1 MSKQNIFFEI
11 ASSQINKHGE
21 ELCGDSIIS
30 SQNSTDST
38 VILSDGLGSGVKA
51 NILATLT
58 SRIISVMLKKG
69 CELDDVVE
77 TLIATLPTCS
87 YRKLAYSTFSIAKF
101 YQSGQVHLF
110 EYDNPPAIIIK
121 KNKLYPVQY
130 DVHEIHGKKINEI
143 ILKAEVGDWYIFMS
157 DGEVHAG
164 IGGIWNLGWSWER
177 IAEFVESFVKKQI
190 TAADLAFELTNIAT
204 QLYASKPGDDTSVA
218 VVKVRE
224 KQTVKV
230 MIGAPANAELDNF
243 VVDRLMSGK
252 TRKVVCGGTTSNII
266 GRILK
271 KDVNVIIESIK
282 PGIPPIGMIDGI
294 DLVTE
299 GIITI
304 SQLLKKLK
312 EQIPQSK
319 SNNVQSHLAN
329 SMNMNSGGG
338 GDDGVSLLM
347 KEFLSADEIILMV
360 GQAINPAHQNPG
372 IPQEFGLKTKIT
384 EDIAKTL
391 SKIGK
396 SVELEYY

>member
-1 MSKQNIFFEI
+1 MLKPNIFFEI
-11 ASSQINKHGE
+11 ASSQINKFGE
-21 ELCGDSIIS
+21 ELCGDSIVS

-77 TLIATLPTCS
+77 TLIETLPTCS
-87 YRKLAYSTFSIAKF
+87 YRKLAYSTFSVAKF

-110 EYDNPPAIIIK
+110 EYDNPPAIVIK
-121 KNKLYPVQY
+121 KNKLFPVEY
-130 DVHEIHGKKINEI
+130 EIHEICGKKINEA
-143 ILKAEVGDWYIFMS
+143 ILNAEIGDWYIFMS

-164 IGGIWNLGWSWER
+164 IGGVWDLGWSWER
-177 IAEFVESFVKKQI
+177 IAAFVETYVKKEKS
-190 TAADLAFELTNIAT
+190 AKDLAFELTDVAT
-204 QLYASKPGDDTSVA
+204 LLYDKKHGDDTSVA

-224 KQTVKV
+224 KRTVKV
-230 MIGAPANAELDNF
+230 MIGAPANSDLDRF
-243 VVDRLMSGK
+243 VVDRFMKDK
-252 TRKVVCGGTTSNII
+252 TRKIVCGGTTSNII

-271 KDVNVIIESIK
+271 KEVHVIIESIK
-282 PGIPPIGMIDGI
+282 PGIPPIGKIEGI

-304 SQLLKKLK
+304 SMLLKQLK
-312 EQIPQSK
+312 ENSIRDK
-319 SNNVQSHLAN
+319 S
-329 SMNMNSGGG
+329 SGTGG
-338 GDDGVSLLM
+338 DGVSLLM
-347 KEFLSADEIILMV
+347 KEFLGADEITMMV

-391 SKIGK
+391 NKMGK
-396 SVELEYY
+396 QVILEYY

>member
-1 MSKQNIFFEI
+1 MANPNIFFEI
-11 ASSQINKHGE
+11 ASSQINKYGE

-30 SQNSTDST
+30 SQNTKDST

-58 SRIISVMLKKG
+58 SKIISVMLKKG

-77 TLIATLPTCS
+77 TLIETLPTCS
-87 YRKLAYSTFSIAKF
+87 YRKLAYSTFSVAKF
-101 YQSGQVHLF
+101 YQTGQVHLF

-121 KNKLYPVQY
+121 KNKLYQVNY
-130 DVHEIHGKKINEI
+130 ETHEICGKMINEAV
-143 ILKAEVGDWYIFMS
+143 LKAEVGDWYIFMS

-164 IGGIWNLGWSWER
+164 IGGVWNLGWSWER
-177 IAEFVESFVKKQI
+177 IAEFVEGFVKSDMSAKEV
-190 TAADLAFELTNIAT
+190 ANELTNIAN

-218 VVKVRE
+218 VVRVKE
-224 KQTVKV
+224 KRTVKV

-243 VVDRLMSGK
+243 VVDRFMSGK
-252 TRKVVCGGTTSNII
+252 TRKIVCGGTTSNII

-271 KDVNVIIESIK
+271 RDVNVIIESIK
-282 PGIPPIGMIDGI
+282 PGIPPIGTIDGI

-304 SQLLKKLK
+304 SQLLKQLK
-312 EQIPQSK
+312 DK
-319 SNNVQSHLAN
+319 SLYEDYQLKNK
-329 SMNMNSGGG
+329 
-338 GDDGVSLLM
+338 DDGVSLLL
-347 KEFLSADEIILMV
+347 KEFLSADEITLMV

-384 EDIAKTL
+384 EDIARTL
-391 SKIGK
+391 SKMGK
-396 SVELEYY
+396 HVMLEYY